1 MKYWSKLEFGEYIY
15 YIQKIKREEKHMII
29 IKYIVLGAILLGTSY
44 IGILISKK
52 YSNRVKDL
60 KEMRKGLNFF
70 EEKIKFT
77 YEPIPDV
84 FDEISKSLSENIGA
98 IFYNSAKKM
107 ENISAGEAWENAVNA
122 SSNSF
127 TKEDVDIII
136 GLAKM
141 LGKTDIDGQVSEIR
155 ITDKFLDVQIKDA
168 QREKA
173 KNAKL
178 YKTLGAT
185 VGLALVIVLI

>member
-1 MKYWSKLEFGEYIY
+1 
-15 YIQKIKREEKHMII
+15 MII
-29 IKYIVLGAILLGTSY
+29 LKYIILGIILLGTSY

-52 YSNRVKDL
+52 YTNRVKDL
-60 KEMRKGLNFF
+60 KEMKKGLNFF

-84 FDEISKSLSENIGA
+84 FEDISKNLESNIGN
-98 IFYNSAKKM
+98 IFYNASKNM
-107 ENISAGEAWENAVNA
+107 SDISAGEAWENAVNSA
-122 SSNSF
+122 DTNLS
-127 TKEDVDIII
+127 KEDIDIIM

-141 LGKTDIDGQVSEIR
+141 LGRTDIDGQVSEIR
-155 ITDKFLDVQIKDA
+155 LTDKFLDVQIKDA
-168 QREKA
+168 EREKS
-173 KNAKL
+173 KNSKL

>member
-1 MKYWSKLEFGEYIY
+1 
-15 YIQKIKREEKHMII
+15 MII
-29 IKYIVLGAILLGTSY
+29 LKYIILGIILLGTSY

-52 YSNRVKDL
+52 YTNRVKDL
-60 KEMRKGLNFF
+60 KEMKKGLNFF

-84 FDEISKSLSENIGA
+84 FEDISK
-98 IFYNSAKKM
+98 
-107 ENISAGEAWENAVNA
+107 NAVNSA
-122 SSNSF
+122 DTNLS
-127 TKEDVDIII
+127 KEDVDIIM

-141 LGKTDIDGQVSEIR
+141 LGRTDIDGQVSEIR
-155 ITDKFLDVQIKDA
+155 LTDKFLDVQIKDA
-168 QREKA
+168 EREKS
-173 KNAKL
+173 KNSKL